1 MGARQPEAH
10 AAPDQRLTSSVWTT
24 STTTDR
30 GNYTYSS
37 SRLTRGHSSCA
48 VGCAARRDVS
58 HGACVAC
65 ACGPSGCVV
74 QKWRVGTWDT
84 VGVGVG
90 ESVCRI
96 SQPSLRALSD
106 VQRATAYLQIAPL
119 IITACSSGAG
129 TRLTRAHHVSAL
141 AGGWV
146 GVWLHLLFETSGRR
160 VTVGKWAS
168 GQWAVGNVECGL
180 K

>member
-1 MGARQPEAH
+1 MRSATR
-10 AAPDQRLTSSVWTT
+10 
-24 STTTDR
+24 
-30 GNYTYSS
+30 
-37 SRLTRGHSSCA
+37 RLTRRLRG
-48 VGCAARRDVS
+48 V
-58 HGACVAC
+58 CVWSLWVWFKN
-65 ACGPSGCVV
+65 GEWGL
-74 QKWRVGTWDT
+74 GTRWEWEL
-84 VGVGVG
+84 G

-141 AGGWV
+141 AGGRV

-168 GQWAVGNVECGL
+168 GQWAMSSVGSNDAGQAETRTGFRPERRHGSEQRGCERL
-180 K
+180 

>member
-1 MGARQPEAH
+1 MRSATR
-10 AAPDQRLTSSVWTT
+10 
-24 STTTDR
+24 
-30 GNYTYSS
+30 
-37 SRLTRGHSSCA
+37 RLTRRLRG
-48 VGCAARRDVS
+48 V
-58 HGACVAC
+58 CVWSLWVWFQN
-65 ACGPSGCVV
+65 GEWGL
-74 QKWRVGTWDT
+74 GTRWEWE
-84 VGVGVG
+84 VG

-141 AGGWV
+141 AGGWA

-168 GQWAVGNVECGL
+168 GQVGSGQSRVWAKMTLDRLKRGRGFARKGGMAVSSEAVRGCDTTPGL
-180 K
+180 YASISD

>member
-24 STTTDR
+24 SPTTDR

-84 VGVGVG
+84 VGVGGGRECLSHQPTFASRPERRPARDRVPADSAADHHRLQLWRRNTVDTSTSR
-90 ESVCRI
+90 ERI
-96 SQPSLRALSD
+96 GR
-106 VQRATAYLQIAPL
+106 
-119 IITACSSGAG
+119 GAG
-129 TRLTRAHHVSAL
+129 GRL
-141 AGGWV
+141 
-146 GVWLHLLFETSGRR
+146 
-160 VTVGKWAS
+160 AS
-168 GQWAVGNVECGL
+168 SPV
-180 K
+180 